1 MPQLSSIGRFAPS
14 PTGPLHFGSLVAAL
28 SSYLNVKQKNGKWLV
43 RIEDIDPPR
52 EVPGSSDKILSQLE
66 RHGLFWDDQ
75 VVYQSSRLERYHEI
89 LNQLSGDG
97 LVYFCQCNRQR
108 LIALNGVYDGK
119 CRNLGLGPEEKSTR
133 IAIDRMIAN
142 LNHSS
147 DTIEFNDNIM
157 GYYSQQLLRD
167 VGDFVLQR
175 RDGLISYQLAVVV
188 DDFDQGITQ
197 IVRGTDL
204 LDSTPRQILL
214 QKCLKYI
221 TPDYFHIPLVIDSSG
236 QKLSKQNFAK
246 SLIDGRENET
256 LWIALKW
263 LQQNPPQAL
272 RQESVNKLL
281 NWGIANWDLSKLPKS
296 MHSLAAPSDLET
308 IE

>member
-1 MPQLSSIGRFAPS
+1 MSKLLSIGRFAPS
-14 PTGPLHFGSLVAAL
+14 PTGPLHFGSLVAAV

-66 RHGLFWDDQ
+66 RHGLFWDGQ
-75 VVYQSSRLERYHEI
+75 IVYQSSRLERYHEI
-89 LNQLSGDG
+89 LNQLSRDG
-97 LVYFCQCNRQR
+97 FVYSCQCNRQR

-119 CRNLGLGPEEKSTR
+119 CRNLGLGSKNNSSR
-133 IAIDRMIAN
+133 IAIDRVVSN
-142 LNHSS
+142 LDHSS
-147 DTIEFNDNIM
+147 DTIAFNDKIM
-157 GYYSQQLLRD
+157 GYYSQHLLRE

-188 DDFDQGITQ
+188 DDFEQGITQ

-204 LDSTPRQILL
+204 LESTPRQILL
-214 QKCLKYI
+214 QKCLKYT
-221 TPDYFHIPLVIDSSG
+221 TPDYIHIPLVVDCSG

-246 SLIDGRENET
+246 SIIDGRENET

-263 LQQNPPQAL
+263 LQQNPPQEL
-272 RQESVNKLL
+272 RQESVTKIL
-281 NWGIANWDLSKLPKS
+281 NWGIAHWDLSKLPKS
-296 MHSLAAPSDLET
+296 IQSIAVPHDLDTAE
-308 IE
+308 